1 MESNDLWTARYALRR
16 RLSQSDDGLSSGRS
30 NHSERET
37 DDRQEF
43 PLRPPK
49 LVFQSTMW
57 HPSVYDDGERK
68 GELCISILHE
78 PGIDPMNEYE
88 DAGERWMPVH
98 TVESILVVRNSSQL
112 IV

>member
-1 MESNDLWTARYALRR
+1 MESHDLRSARYALRR
-16 RLSQSDDGLSSGRS
+16 RLPTCDNVVPSGMRYAASSLI
-30 NHSERET
+30 
-37 DDRQEF
+37 RQEF

-57 HPSVYDDGERK
+57 HPSVYDEGERK

-78 PGIDPMNEYE
+78 PGTDPMNEYE

-98 TVESILVVRNSSQL
+98 TVESILIVRRDSW
-112 IV
+112 